1 MVLSGACRG
10 VLVHGPVL
18 MLWMP
23 QNDLVM
29 GKGGMYVPSGRPDLL
44 THSTMLAGTSV
55 DREQVWAATW
65 PTYTPPLLVPITRSF

>member
-10 VLVHGPVL
+10 VLVHGPVP

-29 GKGGMYVPSGRPDLL
+29 GKAKGGVYVPSGRPDSRLAHGPQMSLL
-44 THSTMLAGTSV
+44 A
-55 DREQVWAATW
+55 WWNA
-65 PTYTPPLLVPITRSF
+65 

>member
-10 VLVHGPVL
+10 VLVHGPVP

-44 THSTMLAGTSV
+44 THSTILAGTVSI
-55 DREQVWAATW
+55 
-65 PTYTPPLLVPITRSF
+65 P